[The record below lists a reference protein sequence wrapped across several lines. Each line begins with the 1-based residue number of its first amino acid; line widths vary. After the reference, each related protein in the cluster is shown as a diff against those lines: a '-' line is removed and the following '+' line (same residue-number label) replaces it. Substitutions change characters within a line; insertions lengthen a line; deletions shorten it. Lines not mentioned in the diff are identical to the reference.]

1 MGVYEI
7 SYMSVNSNLLELK
20 ENMVDPGVVA
30 SGCLSG
36 LDSDRPLRPRDVLR
50 RAGFKKTEVTAF

>member
-7 SYMSVNSNLLELK
+7 SYMSVNPNLLKLK
-20 ENMVDPGVVA
+20 NMVDTGVAA
-30 SGCLSG
+30 SGCLLG
-36 LDSDRPLRPRDVLR
+36 LDSDRPLKPRDVLR